1 MALVEHDEKLAVGGI
16 GILRARSPHDAAIER
31 RFAEAQTE
39 IAFAKT
45 SGVYDAFV
53 VNDDLELAIDQV
65 CDLVRAR
72 V

>member
-1 MALVEHDEKLAVGGI
+1 
-16 GILRARSPHDAAIER
+16 
-31 RFAEAQTE
+31 
-39 IAFAKT
+39 
-45 SGVYDAFV
+45 VYDAFV